1 MSSIKQY
8 DASAIDVLNGLEAI
22 RKRPDMYIGP
32 TSGQMSDGL
41 YRLCREAIDNSL
53 DEYLG
58 GFNKQLYVFY
68 NTKTFETVVLDN
80 GRGIP
85 VGYSDK
91 AKMDALTAC
100 VTKIHAGG
108 KFDHDVYKTSSGKNG
123 VGITALNALSQRLQI
138 WSNNSKNGK
147 WHTQVFEH
155 GAIMSDVLQNDPPN
169 DLMKLVPKT
178 GTILKWTPDPK
189 IFKDGL
195 HLDIN
200 RLERE
205 LGDIQYLCPNI
216 HIHMVID
223 GKETEFYS
231 EDGLAEL
238 VAKSPNDDC
247 IFTFSDDFT
256 DVAVNF
262 TKGDN
267 SSFKSFVNICYT
279 NLGGTHL
286 QGLKKT
292 ITDFVK
298 TQSKQK
304 LINDDIL
311 EGVIGVIHH
320 RMPEPQYSGQT
331 KNELTNTGV
340 DKEIQEKLTPALEKF
355 FKKNKDVL
363 KRIVTVA
370 EKLLEQRNK
379 MKNEKD
385 LLKGLKELNSASR
398 FISDKFLDADRRKW
412 KNPKDLELF
421 IVEGDSAGGHF
432 KQARE
437 SFQGELKLRG
447 KPINAQSK
455 KPEDLFGKP
464 GRGKEEGTEGNREI
478 KDLVAA
484 LGCGLNSDYDESKLR
499 FNKVIILAD
508 SDVDGQHIQCLVLA
522 FFVKYMPDLIKN
534 GHVYIIDA
542 PLFVATGAKQKV
554 YGMARA
560 EVDNKMKKLKC
571 SDYIVSRLKGWGEC
585 NSQLLSELC
594 LNPKTRKLIQL
605 QWSDDLPDKCEQI
618 MGKDSLYRKEL
629 LGVK

>member
-1 MSSIKQY
+1 MSNIKQY

-169 DLMKLVPKT
+169 DLTKLVAKT

-195 HLDIN
+195 HLDVN

-223 GKETEFYS
+223 GKETEYYS

-331 KNELTNTGV
+331 KNELTNTGG

-464 GRGKEEGTEGNREI
+464 GRGKDEGKEGNREI

>member
-1 MSSIKQY
+1 MSNIKQY

-58 GFNKQLYVFY
+58 GFNKQLYIFY

-91 AKMDALTAC
+91 AKMDALTAV

-169 DLMKLVPKT
+169 ELMKLVPKT

-205 LGDIQYLCPNI
+205 LSDIQYLCPNI

-223 GKETEFYS
+223 GKETEYYS

-262 TKGDN
+262 TKGDF

-286 QGLKKT
+286 AGLRKT

-464 GRGKEEGTEGNREI
+464 GRGKEEGKEGNREI

-585 NSQLLSELC
+585 NAELLSELC
-594 LNPKTRKLIQL
+594 LNPKTRKLIQIK
-605 QWSDDLPDKCEQI
+605 WTPNLPDVCEQI
-618 MGKDSLYRKEL
+618 MGKDSQFRKEL

>member
-22 RKRPDMYIGP
+22 RKRSDMYIGS

-85 VGYSDK
+85 VGYNDK

-100 VTKIHAGG
+100 VTKVHAGG

-205 LGDIQYLCPNI
+205 LSDIQYLCPNI

-464 GRGKEEGTEGNREI
+464 GRGKEEGKEGNREI

>member
-22 RKRPDMYIGP
+22 RKRPDMYIGS

-68 NTKTFETVVLDN
+68 NTKTSETAVLDN

-205 LGDIQYLCPNI
+205 LSDIQYLCPNI

-223 GKETEFYS
+223 GKETEYYS

-464 GRGKEEGTEGNREI
+464 GRGKEEGKEGNREI

>member
-169 DLMKLVPKT
+169 DLMKLVPKI

-223 GKETEFYS
+223 GKETEYYS
-231 EDGLAEL
+231 EDGLTEL

-331 KNELTNTGV
+331 KNELTNIGV

-464 GRGKEEGTEGNREI
+464 GRGKEEGKEGNREI

>member
-155 GAIMSDVLQNDPPN
+155 GANMSDVLQNDPPN

-195 HLDIN
+195 HLDVN

-340 DKEIQEKLTPALEKF
+340 DKEIQEKLTPALEKVV
-355 FKKNKDVL
+355 KKNKDVL

-464 GRGKEEGTEGNREI
+464 GRGKEEGKEGNREI

>member
-1 MSSIKQY
+1 MSNIKQY

-58 GFNKQLYVFY
+58 GFNKQLYIFY

-85 VGYSDK
+85 VGYSAK

-155 GAIMSDVLQNDPPN
+155 GAIMSDVLQNDPPKEY
-169 DLMKLVPKT
+169 MKLVPKT

-200 RLERE
+200 RLEKE
-205 LGDIQYLCPNI
+205 LNDIQYLCPNI

-247 IFTFSDDFT
+247 IFTYSDDFT

-262 TKGDN
+262 TKGDF

-286 QGLKKT
+286 AGLRKT

-464 GRGKEEGTEGNREI
+464 GRGKEEGKEGNREI

-484 LGCGLNSDYDESKLR
+484 LGCGLNGDYDESKLR

-585 NSQLLSELC
+585 NAELLSELC
-594 LNPKTRKLIQL
+594 LNPKTRKLIQIK
-605 QWSDDLPDKCEQI
+605 WTPNLPDVCEQI
-618 MGKDSLYRKEL
+618 MGKDSQFRKEL

>member
-1 MSSIKQY
+1 MTKIKQY

-91 AKMDALTAC
+91 AKMDALTAV

-155 GAIMSDVLQNDPPN
+155 GAIMSDVLQNDPPK
-169 DLMKLVPKT
+169 DLIKLVPKT

-200 RLERE
+200 RLEKE
-205 LGDIQYLCPNI
+205 LNDIQYLCPNI

-247 IFTFSDDFT
+247 IFTYSDDFT

-464 GRGKEEGTEGNREI
+464 GRGKDEGKEGNREI

-484 LGCGLNSDYDESKLR
+484 LGCGLNGDYDESKLR

-585 NSQLLSELC
+585 NAELLSELC
-594 LNPKTRKLIQL
+594 LNPKTRKLIQIK
-605 QWSDDLPDKCEQI
+605 WTPNLPDVCEQI
-618 MGKDSLYRKEL
+618 MGKDSQFRKEL

>member
-223 GKETEFYS
+223 GKDTEFYS

-432 KQARE
+432 KQARA

-464 GRGKEEGTEGNREI
+464 GRGKEEGKEGNREI

>member
-1 MSSIKQY
+1 MSNIKQY

-22 RKRPDMYIGP
+22 RKRSDMYIGS

-155 GAIMSDVLQNDPPN
+155 GVIMSDVLQNDPPN
-169 DLMKLVPKT
+169 ELMKLVPKT

-205 LGDIQYLCPNI
+205 LSDIQYLCPNI

-223 GKETEFYS
+223 GKDTEFYS

-464 GRGKEEGTEGNREI
+464 GRGKEEGKEGNREI

>member
-1 MSSIKQY
+1 MSNIKQY

-22 RKRPDMYIGP
+22 RKRSDMYIGS

-138 WSNNSKNGK
+138 WSNNSNNGK
-147 WHTQVFEH
+147 WHTQVFER
-155 GAIMSDVLQNDPPN
+155 GMIMSDVLQNDPPN
-169 DLMKLVPKT
+169 ELMKLVPKT

-205 LGDIQYLCPNI
+205 LSDIQYLCPNI

-223 GKETEFYS
+223 GKETEYYS

-464 GRGKEEGTEGNREI
+464 GRGKEEGKEGNREI

>member
-1 MSSIKQY
+1 MSNIKQY

-85 VGYSDK
+85 VGYSAK
-91 AKMDALTAC
+91 AKMDALTAV

-155 GAIMSDVLQNDPPN
+155 GAIMSDVLQNDPPKE
-169 DLMKLVPKT
+169 LMKLVPKT

-200 RLERE
+200 RLEKE
-205 LGDIQYLCPNI
+205 LNDIQYLCPNI

-247 IFTFSDDFT
+247 IFTYSDDFT

-262 TKGDN
+262 TKGDI

-286 QGLKKT
+286 AGLRKT

-464 GRGKEEGTEGNREI
+464 GRGKDEGKEGNREI

-484 LGCGLNSDYDESKLR
+484 LGCGLNGDYDESKLR

-585 NSQLLSELC
+585 NAELLSELC
-594 LNPKTRKLIQL
+594 LNPKTRKLIQIK
-605 QWSDDLPDKCEQI
+605 WTPNLPDVCEQI
-618 MGKDSLYRKEL
+618 MGKDSQFRKEL

>member
-58 GFNKQLYVFY
+58 GFNKQLYIFY

-262 TKGDN
+262 TKGDF
-267 SSFKSFVNICYT
+267 SSFKSFVNICFT

-286 QGLKKT
+286 QGLRKT

-304 LINDDIL
+304 IMNDDIL

-464 GRGKEEGTEGNREI
+464 GRGKEEGKEGNREI

>member
-1 MSSIKQY
+1 MSNIKQY

-85 VGYSDK
+85 VGYSAK
-91 AKMDALTAC
+91 AKMDALTAV

-155 GAIMSDVLQNDPPN
+155 GAIMSDVLQNDPPKE
-169 DLMKLVPKT
+169 LIKLVPKT

-200 RLERE
+200 RLEKE
-205 LGDIQYLCPNI
+205 LNDIQYLCPNI

-247 IFTFSDDFT
+247 IFTYSDDFT

-262 TKGDN
+262 TKGDF

-286 QGLKKT
+286 TGLRKT

-363 KRIVTVA
+363 KRIVAVA

-464 GRGKEEGTEGNREI
+464 GRGKDEGKEGNREI

-484 LGCGLNSDYDESKLR
+484 LGCGLNGDYDESKLR

-585 NSQLLSELC
+585 NAELLSELC
-594 LNPKTRKLIQL
+594 LNPKTRKLIQIK
-605 QWSDDLPDKCEQI
+605 WTPNLPDVCEQI
-618 MGKDSLYRKEL
+618 MGKDSQFRKEL

>member
-1 MSSIKQY
+1 MSNIKQY

-85 VGYSDK
+85 VGYSAK
-91 AKMDALTAC
+91 AKMDALTAV

-138 WSNNSKNGK
+138 WSNNSLNGK
-147 WHTQVFEH
+147 WHTQIFEH
-155 GAIMSDVLQNDPPN
+155 GAIMSDVLQNDPPKEY
-169 DLMKLVPKT
+169 MKLVPKT
-178 GTILKWTPDPK
+178 GTILKWTPDSK

-286 QGLKKT
+286 VGLKKT

-464 GRGKEEGTEGNREI
+464 GRGKEEGKEGNREI

-484 LGCGLNSDYDESKLR
+484 LGCGLNGDYDESKLR

-585 NSQLLSELC
+585 NAELLSELC
-594 LNPKTRKLIQL
+594 LNPKTRKLIQIK
-605 QWSDDLPDKCEQI
+605 WTPNLPDVCEQI
-618 MGKDSLYRKEL
+618 MGKDSQFRKEL